1 MKNESSKQAPKKA
14 LRKTDVM
21 RSLPRTEAEIQK
33 EINRL
38 IEDDN
43 NFISDNYGS
52 EAADNGEYEIYFSKY
67 QTEETLKRF
76 AKWLLGNLRV
86 ILCLTF

>member
-1 MKNESSKQAPKKA
+1 MKNESSKQAQKKA

-21 RSLPRTEAEIQK
+21 RSLPRTESEIQK

-76 AKWLLGNLRV
+76 AKWLLGNDA
-86 ILCLTF
+86 

>member
-1 MKNESSKQAPKKA
+1 MKNESSKQAQKKT

-21 RSLPRTEAEIQK
+21 RSLPRTESEIQK

-76 AKWLLGNLRV
+76 AKWLLGNDA
-86 ILCLTF
+86 